1 MLFLLEKYPAFLLF
15 DNLFDC
21 PRIFISIIVLAK
33 MQISSI
39 LSGKNIIIPCL
50 FYVRTKSVRRISI
63 CDIKT
68 PLLNSKEQ

>member
-39 LSGKNIIIPCL
+39 LSGKILL
-50 FYVRTKSVRRISI
+50 FHVYFT
-63 CDIKT
+63 
-68 PLLNSKEQ
+68 LELNQ

>member
-21 PRIFISIIVLAK
+21 PRISISIIVLAK

-39 LSGKNIIIPCL
+39 LSGKKLL
-50 FYVRTKSVRRISI
+50 FHVYFT
-63 CDIKT
+63 
-68 PLLNSKEQ
+68 LELNQQEG